1 MANESPSILGKFT
14 GKSCEADIHNNNDM
28 NLSSELFDNIVSSD
42 EYKRAIK
49 NGHYLGYL
57 GHPEDPDCQH
67 YQDACIVMR
76 SMKRVGKDIEAEFDL
91 LNTPVGRIVKTC
103 EDAGIHFGISI
114 RGAGDVDGEGYV
126 NPDTFIF
133 RGFDLVGFPAYNDCI
148 PKFTEIAASTDVNVK
163 SKYQKVCAS
172 IKNNLEY
179 ITSTST
185 LQTLQ
190 DQFKDDQPE
199 YAMIGDRINELSLT
213 EDAEDELDHE
223 VMQQKLDGMTKLFLE
238 EKALNDEMTE
248 QLAQCQAENLEI
260 TASYNRK
267 IASLKRV
274 TANQVKNLRK
284 SKDNILASNTKLATE
299 LKRLRSNNTVIAS
312 EKTKLS
318 DQVDDL
324 SSENLKYRQKVIAS
338 TQTISEKDS
347 VIADLE
353 SRLNETVV
361 QSEKY
366 KIQASNLD
374 AELRELKQKIKASD
388 DIILNYQ
395 KAYAN
400 MYASALGLHLE
411 DIPVTASTTV
421 DQLQKVITASTSTS
435 NIGVAPYLDD
445 EDDYEESYVD
455 FSEDSDGPIIL

>member
-1 MANESPSILGKFT
+1 MANKSPSILGKFV

-28 NLSSELFDNIVSSD
+28 NLSSELFDKIVASD

-91 LNTPVGRIVKTC
+91 LNTPVGKIVKTC

-148 PKFTEIAASTDVNVK
+148 PEFKEIAASTDAKAK

-172 IKNNLEY
+172 IKTNLQY

-190 DQFKDDQPE
+190 DQFKEDQPE
-199 YAMIGDRINELSLT
+199 YAMIGERIDELNAGSSD
-213 EDAEDELDHE
+213 EELDHE
-223 VMQQKLDGMTKLFLE
+223 VMQQKLDGVTQLFLE
-238 EKALNDEMTE
+238 EKALNEELSE
-248 QLAQCQAENLEI
+248 QLAQAQAENLEI

-274 TANQVKNLRK
+274 TANQVRDLRK
-284 SKDNILASNTKLATE
+284 SQDKIVASNTRLANQVKQ
-299 LKRLRSNNTVIAS
+299 LKSSKTAIES
-312 EKTKLS
+312 EKGKLS
-318 DQVDDL
+318 DRVDNL
-324 SSENLKYRQKVIAS
+324 SEQNLKYRQKVIAS

-347 VIADLE
+347 TIDDLMT
-353 SRLNETVV
+353 RLNETVA
-361 QSEKY
+361 QSKEH

-374 AELRELKQKIKASD
+374 AQVKELQQRIAAAD
-388 DIILNYQ
+388 GIILDYQ

-400 MYASALGLHLE
+400 IYASALGLHLE

-421 DQLQKVITASTSTS
+421 EQLQKVITASTSTS
-435 NIGVAPYLDD
+435 NIGAIPYIDDD
-445 EDDYEESYVD
+445 EDDEESYVD
-455 FSEDSDGPIIL
+455 FSDDSEDVIIL